1 MNVLAIDTANEYLSL
16 GVSNSEQDFFF
27 CKKIGNKQST
37 YLIPQIEQILQE
49 ANLSLKKIE
58 LIAYNQGPGSFTG
71 LRIGLSVALGL
82 AYSIKC
88 ELLPVPTFALYS
100 SPVTTQHKPNLI
112 VTLDAR
118 LGQIY
123 VAAFNQASLAY
134 LLEPQLVN
142 PEDLASTL
150 SRNKDLAPE
159 NSIIT
164 GGGIITYRDKIAAE
178 LYQDYEYIEQNYPST
193 QQMLTIARSE
203 LLERCSVFNA
213 DLLYVR
219 NKVAMNLQEQ
229 NLNKV
234 NKQNAAVTR
243 A

>member
-1 MNVLAIDTANEYLSL
+1 MNLLAIDTANEYLSL
-16 GVSNSEQDFFF
+16 GVSNSKQEFFY
-27 CKKIGNKQST
+27 CEKIGSRQSEHI
-37 YLIPQIEQILQE
+37 IPQIEQILNDAQLE
-49 ANLSLKKIE
+49 LKDIE

-82 AYSIKC
+82 AYSIQC
-88 ELLPVPTFALYS
+88 QLLPVPMFTLHS
-100 SPVTTQHKPNLI
+100 STLTQHKPNLI

-134 LLEPQLVN
+134 LIEPQLVN
-142 PEDLASTL
+142 PEDLALLL
-150 SRNKDLAPE
+150 SQNKSLTPN

-164 GGGIITYRDKIAAE
+164 GGGMITYKDKIDHE
-178 LYQDYEYIEQNYPST
+178 LYDDYEYMEQNYPTT
-193 QQMLTIARSE
+193 QQMLAIARSD

-213 DLLYVR
+213 DLLYVC
-219 NKVAMNLQEQ
+219 NKVAMNLHEQ

-234 NKQNAAVTR
+234 NKQNATATR
-243 A
+243 T

>member
-1 MNVLAIDTANEYLSL
+1 MNLLAIDTANEYLSL
-16 GVSNSEQDFFF
+16 GVSNSKQEFFY
-27 CKKIGNKQST
+27 CEKIGNRQSEHI
-37 YLIPQIEQILQE
+37 IPQIKQILNDAQLE
-49 ANLSLKKIE
+49 LKDIE

-82 AYSIKC
+82 AYSIQC
-88 ELLPVPTFALYS
+88 RLLPVPMFTLYS
-100 SPVTTQHKPNLI
+100 SALTQQHKPNLI

-134 LLEPQLVN
+134 LIEPQLVN
-142 PEDLASTL
+142 PEDLALLL
-150 SRNKDLAPE
+150 SQNKSLTPN

-164 GGGIITYRDKIAAE
+164 GGGMITYKDKIDHE
-178 LYQDYEYIEQNYPST
+178 LYDDYEYMEQNYPTT
-193 QQMLTIARSE
+193 QQMLAIARSD

-219 NKVAMNLQEQ
+219 NKVAMNLHEQ

-234 NKQNAAVTR
+234 NKQNATATR
-243 A
+243 T

>member
-27 CKKIGNKQST
+27 CEKIGNKQST

-49 ANLSLKKIE
+49 ANLSLKEIE

-71 LRIGLSVALGL
+71 LRIGLSVGLGL

-100 SPVTTQHKPNLI
+100 SPVTEHKPNLI

-123 VAAFNQASLAY
+123 VAAFNQVSLAY

-142 PEDLASTL
+142 PEDLASLL
-150 SRNKDLAPE
+150 SQNQDLTPE

-164 GGGIITYRDKIAAE
+164 GGGIISYREKIATE
-178 LYQDYEYIEQNYPST
+178 LYQHYEYVEQNYPST
-193 QQMLTIARSE
+193 QQMLTIAKSE
-203 LLERCSVFNA
+203 LLEPCSVFNA

-229 NLNKV
+229 NLNKA
-234 NKQNAAVTR
+234 NKQNAATT
-243 A
+243 